1 MVALEIGELTVL
13 LLVPLQNFGQAVA
26 EAKEVLDK
34 RAGRKPAT
42 NLDPIDF
49 LDESAG
55 QDEEALPQQQQ
66 HAWMRDPTDE
76 EWQSASTASC
86 LAWIRAAAT
95 ISTTLVHAQP
105 LLHILANLHQ
115 QAPYVGMNGAESA
128 GWFSIASHWLVW
140 GLNCAVSK
148 GII

>member
-1 MVALEIGELTVL
+1 M
-13 LLVPLQNFGQAVA
+13 A

-95 ISTTLVHAQP
+95 ASTTLVLAQT
-105 LLHILANLHQ
+105 LLHIPATFQMTSIVCANERRHSQ
-115 QAPYVGMNGAESA
+115 QASLHFLVQATSLCGALSLKA
-128 GWFSIASHWLVW
+128 H
-140 GLNCAVSK
+140 
-148 GII
+148 